1 MKSKYLYIA
10 QKYRTNDGYGHD
22 ADLGLSIGSGAAT
35 GAAVGS
41 VVPGAG
47 TAVGAA
53 VGTAAG
59 LIKPAGN
66 FVKSIGSIFGG
77 GGGGPSKSEDRQEA
91 GSVLKK
97 TGDQLAAVIA
107 LTDKGS
113 LGNSQQAASKVRQAI
128 QNGNPSLLD
137 LQNIIDLT
145 LGYGRNSTPEP
156 DSNWPWQKINPLL
169 RQMLAAP
176 QKSTSNSNPVAA
188 AVGGGNMTKYVLI
201 GGGVLAAISVVAIA
215 TKPKG
220 N

>member
-1 MKSKYLYIA
+1 MQSEYLYIA
-10 QKYRTNDGYGHD
+10 PDYRPKDEFGND
-22 ADLGLSIGSGAAT
+22 ADLGLSIGKGASTGAKYGAA
-35 GAAVGS
+35 
-41 VVPGAG
+41 AG
-47 TAVGAA
+47 TVIPGVGNVVGAA
-53 VGTAAG
+53 AG
-59 LIKPAGN
+59 AMTGIKA
-66 FVKSIGSIFGG
+66 SIISTIFGG
-77 GGGGPSKSEDRQEA
+77 GGGRPDKAADRQEA

-156 DSNWPWQKINPLL
+156 DSNWPWGKINPLL

-188 AVGGGNMTKYVLI
+188 AVGGGNMQYVLI
-201 GGGVLAAISVVAIA
+201 GGGVLAAIGITAA
-215 TKPKG
+215 LTK
-220 N
+220 

>member
-1 MKSKYLYIA
+1 MQSEYLYIA
-10 QKYRTNDGYGHD
+10 PDYIPKDEFGND
-22 ADLGLSIGSGAAT
+22 ADLGLSIGKGAAT

-59 LIKPAGN
+59 LIKPVGN

-156 DSNWPWQKINPLL
+156 DSNWPWGKINPLL

-188 AVGGGNMTKYVLI
+188 AVGGGNMQYVLI
-201 GGGVLAAISVVAIA
+201 GGGVLAAIGITAA
-215 TKPKG
+215 LTK
-220 N
+220 